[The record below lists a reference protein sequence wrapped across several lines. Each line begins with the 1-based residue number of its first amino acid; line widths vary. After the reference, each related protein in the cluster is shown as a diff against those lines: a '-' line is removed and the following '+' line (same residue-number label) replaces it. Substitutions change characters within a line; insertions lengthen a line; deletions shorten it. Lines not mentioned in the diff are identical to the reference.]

1 MRLQSLRAA
10 FRIGDLRRRIFFT
23 FLMFLVFRI
32 GVHVPVPGID
42 TEIIKDLFREGSLFG
57 LLDLFSGGA
66 LRSFSVFA
74 MNIYPYINASI
85 IMQLLTM
92 VIPAW
97 EKMSKEEDGKKKLQQ
112 YVRYGTVVLGFIQGV
127 GMGFAIRSQGAL
139 VNPSSFHV
147 VTIGVTLTAG
157 TVFLMW
163 LGELI
168 TDKGIGNGISL
179 IIFAG
184 IVSAL
189 PGGLVNMM
197 RLTLAGRISIF
208 NIAALGVMG
217 ALLIVAIIWVTE
229 GERRIPVQYAKR
241 VVGRKM
247 YGGQS
252 THIPMRINQAG
263 VIPVIFASSVLAFPA
278 TIASF
283 INAPWARTVEQLFD
297 FRKPLYMITYAA
309 LIMFFTYFYTAMTFN
324 PAEVADNMKKYG
336 GFIPGYR
343 PGRPTTEYLD
353 RVLTRITLVGAVFL
367 ASVAVLPN
375 IIMNLTNIPGA
386 SFSGTALIIVVGVA
400 LETMKQIEAHLIMR
414 NYRGFMK

>member
-1 MRLQSLRAA
+1 MLQSLRTA

-23 FLMFLVFRI
+23 FWMFVVFRI
-32 GVHVPVPGID
+32 GTHVPVPGID
-42 TEIIKDLFREGSLFG
+42 TEVIKELFKEGSLFG

-66 LRSFSVFA
+66 LRAFSVLA
-74 MNIYPYINASI
+74 MNIYPYINSSI
-85 IMQLLTM
+85 IVQLLTL

-97 EKMSKEEDGKKKLQQ
+97 EKMAKEEDGKKKLQQ
-112 YVRYGTVVLGFIQGV
+112 YTRYGTILLGLIQAV
-127 GMGFAIRSQGAL
+127 GMSFAIRAQGA
-139 VNPSSFHV
+139 VKDPNFFSMA
-147 VTIGVTLTAG
+147 TIAITLTAG

-184 IVSAL
+184 IVSRYPAE
-189 PGGLVNMM
+189 LVN
-197 RLTLAGRISIF
+197 TIQYALAGRISVLNIF
-208 NIAALGVMG
+208 ALIFLGGFLVIAV
-217 ALLIVAIIWVTE
+217 IWITE
-229 GERRIPVQYAKR
+229 GERRVPVQYAKR

-252 THIPMRINQAG
+252 THIPLRINQAG
-263 VIPVIFASSVLAFPA
+263 VIPVIFASSVLAFPV
-278 TIASF
+278 TITSF
-283 INAPWARTVEQLFD
+283 VNAEWARTLERIFD
-297 FRKPLYMITYAA
+297 YRSPWYTITYAG
-309 LIMFFTYFYTAMTFN
+309 LILFFTYFYTAITFN
-324 PAEVADNMKKYG
+324 PGEVADNMKKYG

-343 PGRPTTEYLD
+343 PGKPTVEYLD

-367 ASVAVLPN
+367 AFIAVVPN
-375 IIMNLTNIPGA
+375 FLMRATNVPGA
-386 SFSGTALIIVVGVA
+386 SFSGTALLIVIAVA